1 MVPSCLSVGLQTERL
16 KRHIGFY
23 RRFPSSLFSRPH
35 LLPPSPQAE
44 KFDGSGQPVVAI
56 KGARL
61 SDFGG
66 RSLSTLF
73 SSTVMVNPDIPEA
86 IRLRAW

>member
-1 MVPSCLSVGLQTERL
+1 MEHL
-16 KRHIGFY
+16 KWRISFCHL
-23 RRFPSSLFSRPH
+23 FPSSLFSCPQ
-35 LLPPSPQAE
+35 LLPSSPQAE
-44 KFDGSGQPVVAI
+44 KFDGSEQPVVAI

-86 IRLRAW
+86 IKLRAW